1 MLFAYQKKHKVFDFH
16 VILRFLRTIYS
27 CFRDSGIFELL
38 VEGGNGT
45 EGTFPSAIWGRGIKQ
60 GMCYYKILHEAFAR
74 SEIKFL
80 KNLTWEKTCGARYN
94 LW

>member
-27 CFRDSGIFELL
+27 CFRDSDIFELL

-45 EGTFPSAIWGRGIKQ
+45 EGTFPFAI
-60 GMCYYKILHEAFAR
+60 
-74 SEIKFL
+74 
-80 KNLTWEKTCGARYN
+80 
-94 LW
+94 

>member
-1 MLFAYQKKHKVFDFH
+1 MHFKRKKHKVFDFH

-27 CFRDSGIFELL
+27 CVRDSGIFELL

-45 EGTFPSAIWGRGIKQ
+45 EGTFRSAIRRRDIKQ
-60 GMCYYKILHEAFAR
+60 GICYYQILHEAFPR

-80 KNLTWEKTCGARYN
+80 ENFTCEKTYGARYN